1 MQHLSRF
8 LLIAERHLSDS
19 LVTTRDVWDSKLLL
33 PTARR
38 MVVARLPD
46 EEWRRPPKTQ
56 VTVRCIQKAF
66 VTTSKPKMPPKPT
79 QTPDPSLVSSGKKPR
94 RDDHDLNDDADSVD
108 GGMASPRPDI
118 AITAAMLARVA
129 TQASVLSDQRV
140 RSLMLGVVPC
150 FNLALQ
156 ECYSSAVTSLGTSND
171 HVSLEELQP
180 EELPLLLK
188 HGGHIRLLALRMLE
202 SLGQILRSPDIEASK
217 KSAARA
223 ALELAI
229 VNGVVP
235 GLFLVAAQVCASIDT
250 KSDTSGPVFVE
261 AEAMIGALQA
271 LADLEVFPAHTA
283 LKLPD
288 PSHIQWIAAAVSNMW
303 KISVYQGSTAGP
315 SVDPKKASM

>member
-1 MQHLSRF
+1 
-8 LLIAERHLSDS
+8 
-19 LVTTRDVWDSKLLL
+19 
-33 PTARR
+33 

-46 EEWRRPPKTQ
+46 EERRRPPKTQ
-56 VTVRCIQKAF
+56 VFTVRCIQKAF

-79 QTPDPSLVSSGKKPR
+79 QTPDSSLVSRGKKPR
-94 RDDHDLNDDADSVD
+94 RDDHDLNDDAGSVD
-108 GGMASPRPDI
+108 GGMSSPRQDA
-118 AITAAMLARVA
+118 AITSAMLARVA
-129 TQASVLSDQRV
+129 TQASALSDQRV

-271 LADLEVFPAHTA
+271 LANLEVFPAHTA

-315 SVDPKKASM
+315 SVDPMKASM

>member
-1 MQHLSRF
+1 
-8 LLIAERHLSDS
+8 
-19 LVTTRDVWDSKLLL
+19 VWDSKLLL

-56 VTVRCIQKAF
+56 VTVRFIQKAF

-79 QTPDPSLVSSGKKPR
+79 QTPDPSLVPSGKKPR
-94 RDDHDLNDDADSVD
+94 RDDRDLNDDADSVD

-118 AITAAMLARVA
+118 AISAAMLARVA

-171 HVSLEELQP
+171 HVSLEELRP

-250 KSDTSGPVFVE
+250 KSDTSSPVFVE

-271 LADLEVFPAHTA
+271 LANLEVFPAHTA

>member
-1 MQHLSRF
+1 
-8 LLIAERHLSDS
+8 
-19 LVTTRDVWDSKLLL
+19 
-33 PTARR
+33 
-38 MVVARLPD
+38 
-46 EEWRRPPKTQ
+46 
-56 VTVRCIQKAF
+56 
-66 VTTSKPKMPPKPT
+66 MPPKPT
-79 QTPDPSLVSSGKKPR
+79 QTPDSSLVSSGKKPR
-94 RDDHDLNDDADSVD
+94 RDDHDLNDDAGSVD
-108 GGMASPRPDI
+108 GGMSSPRQDA
-118 AITAAMLARVA
+118 AITSAMLARVA
-129 TQASVLSDQRV
+129 TQASALSDQRV

>member
-1 MQHLSRF
+1 
-8 LLIAERHLSDS
+8 
-19 LVTTRDVWDSKLLL
+19 
-33 PTARR
+33 
-38 MVVARLPD
+38 
-46 EEWRRPPKTQ
+46 
-56 VTVRCIQKAF
+56 
-66 VTTSKPKMPPKPT
+66 MPPKPFNSSEAS
-79 QTPDPSLVSSGKKPR
+79 PAPSGKKPR
-94 RDDHDLNDDADSVD
+94 RDDNDANDDNDSVD
-108 GGMASPRPDI
+108 GMNNMMVFPRETAGASALLNRTTSQGG
-118 AITAAMLARVA
+118 A
-129 TQASVLSDQRV
+129 LSDQRV

-202 SLGQILRSPDIEASK
+202 SLGKTLRNPDTEASK

-223 ALELAI
+223 AIEAA
-229 VNGVVP
+229 VENGVVP
-235 GLFLVAAQVCASIDT
+235 GLFLVAAQVCASVDS
-250 KSDTSGPVFVE
+250 KSDPAGPVFVE

-271 LADLEVFPAHTA
+271 LADMEVFPAHTT

-303 KISVYQGSTAGP
+303 KISVYAGSTAGP
-315 SVDPKKASM
+315 SVDSKKASMCVCIALCESALCVNMRLSVLLQGIGVDFGSKLL

>member
-1 MQHLSRF
+1 
-8 LLIAERHLSDS
+8 
-19 LVTTRDVWDSKLLL
+19 
-33 PTARR
+33 
-38 MVVARLPD
+38 
-46 EEWRRPPKTQ
+46 
-56 VTVRCIQKAF
+56 
-66 VTTSKPKMPPKPT
+66 MPPKLFNSSDASPA
-79 QTPDPSLVSSGKKPR
+79 PSGKKTR
-94 RDDHDLNDDADSVD
+94 RDSHSHDLNDDADSVD
-108 GGMASPRPDI
+108 GGMASPRPDA
-118 AITAAMLARVA
+118 AITSGMLARAA
-129 TQASVLSDQRV
+129 TQGGTLSDQRV

-171 HVSLEELQP
+171 HVSLEELQS

-202 SLGQILRSPDIEASK
+202 SLGRALRNPETETSK

-223 ALELAI
+223 AIEAAI
-229 VNGVVP
+229 ECGVVP
-235 GLFLVAAQVCASIDT
+235 GLFLVAAQVCASIDS
-250 KSDTSGPVFVE
+250 KSDPAGPVFIE

-271 LADLEVFPAHTA
+271 LADLDVFPANTT

-315 SVDPKKASM
+315 SVDSKKASM

>member
-1 MQHLSRF
+1 
-8 LLIAERHLSDS
+8 
-19 LVTTRDVWDSKLLL
+19 
-33 PTARR
+33 
-38 MVVARLPD
+38 
-46 EEWRRPPKTQ
+46 
-56 VTVRCIQKAF
+56 
-66 VTTSKPKMPPKPT
+66 MPPKLFNSSDASPA
-79 QTPDPSLVSSGKKPR
+79 PSGKKTR
-94 RDDHDLNDDADSVD
+94 RDSHSHDLNDDADSVD
-108 GGMASPRPDI
+108 GGMASPRPDA
-118 AITAAMLARVA
+118 AITSGMLARAA
-129 TQASVLSDQRV
+129 TQGGTLSDQRV

-171 HVSLEELQP
+171 HVSLEELQS

-202 SLGQILRSPDIEASK
+202 SLGRALRNPETEASK

-223 ALELAI
+223 AIEAAI
-229 VNGVVP
+229 ECGVVP
-235 GLFLVAAQVCASIDT
+235 GLFLVAAQVCASIDS
-250 KSDTSGPVFVE
+250 KSDPAGPVFIE

-271 LADLEVFPAHTA
+271 LADLDVFPANTT

-315 SVDPKKASM
+315 SVDSKKASM

>member
-1 MQHLSRF
+1 
-8 LLIAERHLSDS
+8 
-19 LVTTRDVWDSKLLL
+19 
-33 PTARR
+33 

-46 EEWRRPPKTQ
+46 EERRRPPKTQ
-56 VTVRCIQKAF
+56 VFTVRCIQKAF

-79 QTPDPSLVSSGKKPR
+79 QTPDSSLVSRGKKPR
-94 RDDHDLNDDADSVD
+94 RDDHDLNDDAGSVD
-108 GGMASPRPDI
+108 GGMSSPRQDA
-118 AITAAMLARVA
+118 AITSAMLARVA
-129 TQASVLSDQRV
+129 TQASALSDQRV

-315 SVDPKKASM
+315 SVDPMKASM

>member
-1 MQHLSRF
+1 
-8 LLIAERHLSDS
+8 
-19 LVTTRDVWDSKLLL
+19 
-33 PTARR
+33 
-38 MVVARLPD
+38 
-46 EEWRRPPKTQ
+46 
-56 VTVRCIQKAF
+56 
-66 VTTSKPKMPPKPT
+66 MPPKLFNSSDASPA
-79 QTPDPSLVSSGKKPR
+79 PSGKKTR
-94 RDDHDLNDDADSVD
+94 RDSHSHDLNDDADSVD
-108 GGMASPRPDI
+108 GGMASPRPD
-118 AITAAMLARVA
+118 AAVTSAMLARAA
-129 TQASVLSDQRV
+129 TQGGTLSDQRV

-171 HVSLEELQP
+171 HVSLEELQS

-202 SLGQILRSPDIEASK
+202 SLGRALLNPETEASK

-223 ALELAI
+223 AIEAAI
-229 VNGVVP
+229 ECGVVP
-235 GLFLVAAQVCASIDT
+235 GLFLVAAQVCASIDS
-250 KSDTSGPVFVE
+250 KSDPAGPVFAE

-271 LADLEVFPAHTA
+271 LADMDVFSSNTT

-315 SVDPKKASM
+315 SVDSKKASM

>member
-1 MQHLSRF
+1 
-8 LLIAERHLSDS
+8 
-19 LVTTRDVWDSKLLL
+19 
-33 PTARR
+33 
-38 MVVARLPD
+38 
-46 EEWRRPPKTQ
+46 
-56 VTVRCIQKAF
+56 
-66 VTTSKPKMPPKPT
+66 MPPKPT
-79 QTPDPSLVSSGKKPR
+79 QTPDPSLVPSGKKPR

-108 GGMASPRPDI
+108 GGMASPRLDV
-118 AITAAMLARVA
+118 AISAAMLVRVA

-171 HVSLEELQP
+171 HVSLEELRP

-188 HGGHIRLLALRMLE
+188 HGGHIRLLALRMLQ
-202 SLGQILRSPDIEASK
+202 SVGQILRTPDIEASK

-223 ALELAI
+223 ALDLAI

-235 GLFLVAAQVCASIDT
+235 GLFLVAAQVCASIDA
-250 KSDTSGPVFVE
+250 KSDTSSPVFIE

-271 LADLEVFPAHTA
+271 LANSQVFPSDTT

-303 KISVYQGSTAGP
+303 KISVYHGSTAGP
-315 SVDPKKASM
+315 SVDIKKASM